1 MILTAKL
8 YKFLAS
14 DEKIRVFVSSSGQSK
29 YRASGIKIFPLIAPE
44 ETVPPYIVFTKA
56 SEVAYYT
63 LGGCT
68 QTASRRMQIS
78 VYDSDVEKANEISGI
93 IFKKLD
99 MWSEEEPLVQAVTR
113 ISQAEMYDKESGL
126 THVATDYT
134 VYGQL

>member
-14 DEKIRVFVSSSGQSK
+14 DEKIRGFVSSGGQSK
-29 YRASGIKIFPLIAPE
+29 QRASGIKIFPLIAPE
-44 ETVPPYIVFTKA
+44 GTVPPYIVFTKV
-56 SEVAYYT
+56 SEATYYT

-78 VYDSDVEKANEISGI
+78 VYDSDVEKANEIADVI
-93 IFKKLD
+93 CIEMDK
-99 MWSEEEPLVQAVTR
+99 WREVEPLVQTVTK
-113 ISQAEMYDKESGL
+113 INQVELHDKESGL
-126 THVATDYT
+126 MHVATDYT